1 METVRPSRPG
11 RSFLSRKEILCSP
24 KMMLGKNGPGARCK
38 GLDLQIC
45 LHKSILQDIPRMN
58 VLLMSPPDSK
68 TRERKY
74 SLTLWLR
81 LPHNSFLQRSA
92 SPCSSMSPQHRQ
104 SQG

>member
-1 METVRPSRPG
+1 MK
-11 RSFLSRKEILCSP
+11 LSLPRTCQ
-24 KMMLGKNGPGARCK
+24 RRK
-38 GLDLQIC
+38 GLDLQIY
-45 LHKSILQDIPRMN
+45 LHKSILQDILPLK
-58 VLLMSPPDSK
+58 VLMSPPDSK

-81 LPHNSFLQRSA
+81 LPRNSFLQRSA